1 MTWIIVIL
9 LLINT
14 AILLN
19 INYKIK
25 GRDLVQ
31 EALDRDQRR
40 GRTVSRQNRTE

>member
-25 GRDLVQ
+25 GRDLAQ
-31 EALDRDQRR
+31 EAYERDQ
-40 GRTVSRQNRTE
+40 QNKQRN